1 MMKWRYLVPIPVLAA
16 IVWIGVRTQSGPT
29 PAVAPPVVP
38 GITRVEQAAQHEA
51 ANRLAQ
57 MAPPAALATGQVG
70 TFSAEEIRAAED
82 TFRRM
87 VSVRGLITQDK
98 ERQLLAQQVLATP
111 TGSALMRAIL
121 LDPAF
126 ARGAF
131 GAFQAE
137 ARFYAGV
144 VLDEVARQGDVGFVV
159 DTAASLAG
167 QLSASAGEPDKGR
180 SEDLVDVV
188 SIISRHVG
196 SQSLL
201 RADSG
206 LLAKLG
212 FAPGMPPSVRSLY
225 VHGIFQ
231 GVWKAEGI
239 ERAQATAKQLASL

>member
-1 MMKWRYLVPIPVLAA
+1 MMKWRYLVPIPVLAT
-16 IVWIGVRTQSGPT
+16 IVWVGVRTLSA
-29 PAVAPPVVP
+29 PAPAPPVVP
-38 GITRVEQAAQHEA
+38 GITRVEQAARHEA
-51 ANRLAQ
+51 ASRLAQ
-57 MAPPAALATGQVG
+57 MAPAAALAKNQVG
-70 TFSAEEIRAAED
+70 TFSAEAIRAAED
-82 TFRRM
+82 KFRRM
-87 VSVRGLITQDK
+87 MSVRGLITQDK

-111 TGSALMRAIL
+111 TGSALMREIL

-126 ARGAF
+126 AKGAF

-137 ARFYAGV
+137 ARFYAAV
-144 VLDEVARQGDVGFVV
+144 VLDEVARQGDVDFVV
-159 DTAASLAG
+159 DTAATLAR
-167 QLSASAGEPDKGR
+167 QLTAAAGEPDKGR
-180 SEDLVDVV
+180 SEDLVDMV
-188 SIISRHVG
+188 SSISRHVG

-201 RADSG
+201 RADSP